1 MPGLLVTSVSGGIVI
16 GVPFWHVVCRFSG
29 EILMIGIFVMSVL
42 LIALVGC
49 LPSWWHARRWGYGP
63 SATAGVLLVIA
74 VTMVFTGNL

>member
-1 MPGLLVTSVSGGIVI
+1 
-16 GVPFWHVVCRFSG
+16 
-29 EILMIGIFVMSVL
+29 MIGIFVMSVL